1 MAKHAAPRPQYRW
14 WIPATVVAAAAALVL
29 MILVIDRDGADE
41 STPTAGGTGPESEA
55 VVTEVADPEQSD
67 LGGDDSADESDPMS
81 DGSVDAPVRLVVF
94 SDYQCPYCAAWSQD
108 TLPKML
114 DYVDSGDL
122 RIEWRE
128 VNVFGS
134 ASVQAA
140 KAAYAAAL
148 QDKHWEFHDALFSG
162 GKPRSP
168 DELTPETLTE
178 VADQV
183 GLDLDRFEADMNSEE
198 TAQAVQ
204 DNADKGTDLGAFSTP
219 TFILDGQPY
228 VGAQP
233 TNVFVD
239 AVETAKKGQ
248 H

>member
-1 MAKHAAPRPQYRW
+1 MAKHAAPRPRYRW
-14 WIPATVVAAAAALVL
+14 WIPATVGAIAGALVL
-29 MILVIDRDGADE
+29 MILVIDRSGGDE
-41 STPTAGGTGPESEA
+41 STPTAEGTGPESEV
-55 VVTEVADPEQSD
+55 VVTEVADPEQSES
-67 LGGDDSADESDPMS
+67 GDVASSDESDPMS
-81 DGSVDAPVRLVVF
+81 DGPTDAPVTLVVF
-94 SDYQCPYCAAWSQD
+94 SDYQCPFCAAWSQD

-114 DYVDSGDL
+114 DYVDDGDL

-134 ASVQAA
+134 ASEQAA

-148 QDKHWEFHDALFSG
+148 QDKHWEFHDALFAD

-168 DELTPETLTE
+168 DELTPEALTE
-178 VADQV
+178 VAEQI
-183 GLDLDRFEADMNSEE
+183 GLDTDQFTTDMNSSE
-198 TAQAVQ
+198 TAEAVA
-204 DNADKGTDLGAFSTP
+204 DNAAMGTDLGAFSTP

-233 TNVFVD
+233 TDVFVD

-248 H
+248 N

>member
-14 WIPATVVAAAAALVL
+14 WIPATVVVVAAALVL
-29 MILVIDRDGADE
+29 MILVIDRSGEEE
-41 STPTAGGTGPESEA
+41 STPADGGAGPESEV
-55 VVTEVADPEQSD
+55 VVTEVADPEQSN
-67 LGGDDSADESDPMS
+67 LGDVDSGEESDPMS
-81 DGSVDAPVRLVVF
+81 DGPVDAPVKLVIF

-114 DYVDSGDL
+114 DYVESGDL

-128 VNVFGS
+128 VNVFSS
-134 ASVQAA
+134 ASEQAA

-148 QDKHWEFHDALFSG
+148 QDKHWEFHNALFSD

-168 DELTPETLTE
+168 DELTPEALTA
-178 VADQV
+178 VAEQI
-183 GLDLDRFEADMNSEE
+183 GLDTDRFTSDMNSQE
-198 TAQAVQ
+198 TAEAVA
-204 DNADKGTDLGAFSTP
+204 DNAAMGTDLGAFSTP

-233 TNVFVD
+233 TDVFVD

-248 H
+248 N

>member
-1 MAKHAAPRPQYRW
+1 MAKHAAPRPRYRW
-14 WIPATVVAAAAALVL
+14 WIPATVCAIAVALVL
-29 MILVIDRDGADE
+29 MILVIDRSGGDE
-41 STPTAGGTGPESEA
+41 STPTAEGTGPESEV
-55 VVTEVADPEQSD
+55 VVTEVADPEQSES
-67 LGGDDSADESDPMS
+67 GDVASSDESDPMS
-81 DGSVDAPVRLVVF
+81 DGPTDAPVTLVVF
-94 SDYQCPYCAAWSQD
+94 SDYQCPFCAAWSQD

-114 DYVDSGDL
+114 DYVDDGDL

-134 ASVQAA
+134 ASEQAA

-148 QDKHWEFHDALFSG
+148 QDKHWEFHDALFAD

-168 DELTPETLTE
+168 DELTPEALTE
-178 VADQV
+178 VAEQI
-183 GLDLDRFEADMNSEE
+183 GLDTDQFTTDMNSSE
-198 TAQAVQ
+198 TAEAVA
-204 DNADKGTDLGAFSTP
+204 DNAAMGTDLGAFSTP

-233 TNVFVD
+233 TDVFVD

-248 H
+248 N

>member
-1 MAKHAAPRPQYRW
+1 MAKHAAPRTQYRW
-14 WIPATVVAAAAALVL
+14 WIPAAVVASAAALVL
-29 MILVIDRDGADE
+29 MILVIDRGEDDGT
-41 STPTAGGTGPESEA
+41 SPTADNAGPAPEA

-67 LGGDDSADESDPMS
+67 LGEDESADESDPMS
-81 DGSVDAPVRLVVF
+81 DGPVDAPVKLVVF
-94 SDYQCPYCAAWSQD
+94 SDYQCPYCASWSQD
-108 TLPKML
+108 TLPTML

-134 ASVQAA
+134 ASEQAA

-148 QDKHWEFHDALFSG
+148 QNKHWEFHEALFAD

-168 DELTPETLTE
+168 DELTPEALTE
-178 VADQV
+178 VADDI
-183 GLDLDRFEADMNSEE
+183 GLDTSRFSTDMNSEE

-204 DNADKGTDLGAFSTP
+204 DNAEMGTDLGAFSTP

-233 TNVFVD
+233 TDVFVD
-239 AVETAKKGQ
+239 AVETAQKGQ